1 MERLVYLL
9 NQTASSINEEAGDNA
24 DTISVNSMALIKLRA
39 VLDEIST
46 MAVGNKKVFNAS
58 LKAIKATNL
67 MITACQCD
75 EDLGNNICVVDTSEK
90 NYLKKLNRELS
101 NLRRRLDTF

>member
-9 NQTASSINEEAGDNA
+9 NQTSSSINEEAGGDA
-24 DTISVNSMALIKLRA
+24 DTIRVNSMALIKLRA

-46 MAVGNKKVFNAS
+46 KAVGNKKAFDAS

-75 EDLGNNICVVDTSEK
+75 EELASNICTVDISQK